1 MCENAHAKH
10 RKPQSIQGSC
20 NYCEGAAIKDK
31 YHLTAVWIA
40 LNQITFQLTLWK
52 VAGATVTS
60 EDYRQAESTD
70 VPVRDWQQAAARRE
84 REKAVFAGGA
94 IKQHKWV
101 KAANCQNHGNSICQ
115 VKKKRH
121 CNQNLFDLGH
131 VSWGYCTCMRRSF
144 HVYC

>member
-1 MCENAHAKH
+1 MASIHATYHTHQIIDILWDFGILSRSSFKASHLEMCENAHAKH

-84 REKAVFAGGA
+84 REGCFCRGCYTATQMSEG
-94 IKQHKWV
+94 
-101 KAANCQNHGNSICQ
+101 S
-115 VKKKRH
+115 
-121 CNQNLFDLGH
+121 
-131 VSWGYCTCMRRSF
+131 
-144 HVYC
+144 